1 MKKEKF
7 LGRGWSFPPTFNLN
21 RGSVDMVEQHEDIRQ
36 SLEILLTTSL
46 GERVLRTD
54 FGCGIHTI
62 AFENMTVTLLTKIK
76 RLIEKAVIQYETR
89 ISLDNIFFTKSN
101 ELEGVLNIELQF
113 TIRTTNTRLN
123 YVYPFYLKEG
133 AINVKG

>member
-1 MKKEKF
+1 MKKEEF

-21 RGSVDMVEQHEDIRQ
+21 RGSVDMVEQYEDIRQ

-46 GERVLRTD
+46 GERVLRPD
-54 FGCGIHTI
+54 FGCGIHMI

-89 ISLDNIFFTKSN
+89 ISLDNIFFTESN

-133 AINVKG
+133 ATNVKG